1 MTTKAAVSPAQ
12 LLDQAAQTYF
22 GGVKNGL
29 RLQEDLATQ
38 WVELFRK
45 ADGGEYWPEAFQQ
58 AVKETIPLAQKQ
70 TDDALKMIEKSTR
83 QSLDLLSEAFEAG
96 QSATPAAAQARME
109 KLWESSLTVLRD
121 NAEAMV
127 HANAHLMESWA
138 AIAKKNVARVTP
150 ATAKASAKAA

>member
-1 MTTKAAVSPAQ
+1 MTTKAAVNPAQ
-12 LLDQAAQTYF
+12 LLDQVAQTYF
-22 GGVKNGL
+22 GAVKSGL
-29 RLQEDLATQ
+29 RLQEDIATK

-45 ADGGEYWPEAFQQ
+45 ADGGEYLPESFQQ

-70 TDDALKMIEKSTR
+70 ADDALKLIEKGTR

-96 QSATPAAAQARME
+96 AAATPAEAQARLE
-109 KLWESSLTVLRD
+109 KLWESSLTTLRD
-121 NAEAMV
+121 NAEAML

-150 ATAKASAKAA
+150 TAARAKAA

>member
-1 MTTKAAVSPAQ
+1 MTTKATGSPAQ

-22 GGVKNGL
+22 GAVKNGL
-29 RLQEDLATQ
+29 RLQEDIATQ

-45 ADGGEYWPEAFQQ
+45 ADGGEYLPEAFQH

-70 TDDALKMIEKSTR
+70 TDDALKLIEKSTR
-83 QSLDLLSEAFEAG
+83 QSLDLLSDAFEAG
-96 QSATPAAAQARME
+96 EASTPAEAQARLE
-109 KLWESSLTVLRD
+109 KLWEGSLATLRD

-127 HANAHLMESWA
+127 HANARLMESWA

-150 ATAKASAKAA
+150 AAARAKAA